1 MSARPLPFTPPDY
14 SGPPVDIWQIDLDQ
28 SATEDSLSP
37 EERQR
42 AERLRLPLVRRR
54 FVAARVAL
62 RRVLSSYTGL
72 EPGALRFDYGPTGKP
87 SLAGFDWPQ
96 FNLSHCDDLAL
107 LAVSAL
113 PVGVDVER
121 VRPLDALPQMM
132 QIACSPAERQALRA
146 LPESRRLRAFFYTW
160 TRKEALMKAH
170 GAGFKLAHELSLP
183 VSDAP
188 QTVHTGGWS
197 VYDLPLPGDLL
208 AAVAVQAG
216 I

>member
-1 MSARPLPFTPPDY
+1 MSARPLPFAPPDY

-28 SATEDSLSP
+28 SAAEDSLSAD
-37 EERQR
+37 ERQR

-62 RRVLSSYTGL
+62 RRVLSGYTGL

-107 LAVSAL
+107 LAISAL

-146 LPESRRLRAFFYTW
+146 LPESRRLRAFFFTW

-183 VSDAP
+183 VGDAP
-188 QTVHTGGWS
+188 QTVHTGSYS

>member
-1 MSARPLPFTPPDY
+1 VSARPLPFAPPDY

-28 SATEDSLSP
+28 SAPEDSLSSD
-37 EERQR
+37 ERQR
-42 AERLRLPLVRRR
+42 ADRLQVPLMRRR
-54 FVAARVAL
+54 FVAARTAL
-62 RRVLSSYTGL
+62 RDILSGYTGL
-72 EPGALRFDYGPTGKP
+72 EPAALRFDYGPTGKP

-96 FNLSHCDDLAL
+96 FNLTHCDDLAL
-107 LAVSAL
+107 LAISAL
-113 PVGVDVER
+113 PVGIDVER

-132 QIACSPAERQALRA
+132 QIACSPAERQALLA
-146 LPESRRLRAFFYTW
+146 LSESRRLRAFFYTW

-170 GAGFKLAHELSLP
+170 GNGFRLAHELSLP

-188 QTVHTGGWS
+188 QTVHADGWT

-216 I
+216 V

>member
-188 QTVHTGGWS
+188 QTVRTNGWS